1 MSNTVAIRRAFLEAA
16 DNLIKRRADSMN
28 IVMCINAFE
37 AAINTMMDEPMRL
50 LLVTEDEARAIKE
63 KAGID
68 P

>member
-1 MSNTVAIRRAFLEAA
+1 MNEIAIRRAFLVQADQLVKQHASAFSICATVAA
-16 DNLIKRRADSMN
+16 L
-28 IVMCINAFE
+28 E

-50 LLVTEDEARAIKE
+50 LLVTAEEAAEIKE